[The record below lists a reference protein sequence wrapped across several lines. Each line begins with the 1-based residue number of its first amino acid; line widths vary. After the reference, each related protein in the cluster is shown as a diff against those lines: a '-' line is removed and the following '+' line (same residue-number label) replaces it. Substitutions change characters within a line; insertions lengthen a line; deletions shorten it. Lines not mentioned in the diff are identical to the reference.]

1 MDTVIHTE
9 NNGSD
14 IIKFLN
20 LKYLHLADLPNLL
33 SFSNNDNVIELPHL
47 VELQLQGLQSFTSI
61 YPSSASSSVS
71 SNISRVQSFF
81 QEEDATPK
89 LETLVVSDMANLKEI
104 WPPQF
109 SSSNLCLLRELM
121 VEDCDSVEVL
131 FNMDFS
137 EIEQLSSSRLRSIK
151 VKKCDSLVKLFSCNP
166 FPFLNNLQKLK
177 VESCCSIQV
186 LFGTDL
192 GCAAKIEEQV
202 CNSSLRSIVVEECDS
217 LVNLFPVNPMP
228 LFNHLEELT
237 VIQCASIEVLFDIDM
252 RCVGETDKVS
262 SSRLRS
268 IYLWRLGKL
277 REVWRIKDAGNN
289 LIHGFE
295 AVEFINIQGCR
306 RFENII
312 TPATTKFD
320 MTLNLTFNNP

>member
-1 MDTVIHTE
+1 
-9 NNGSD
+9 
-14 IIKFLN
+14 
-20 LKYLHLADLPNLL
+20 
-33 SFSNNDNVIELPHL
+33 
-47 VELQLQGLQSFTSI
+47 
-61 YPSSASSSVS
+61 
-71 SNISRVQSFF
+71 
-81 QEEDATPK
+81 
-89 LETLVVSDMANLKEI
+89 
-104 WPPQF
+104 
-109 SSSNLCLLRELM
+109 M
-121 VEDCDSVEVL
+121 VEDCNSVEVL

-166 FPFLNNLQKLK
+166 FPFLNNLQELK

-237 VIQCASIEVLFDIDM
+237 VIQCASIEVIFDIDM

-262 SSRLRS
+262 SSSRLRS
-268 IYLWRLGKL
+268 IYLRRLGKL
-277 REVWRIKDAGNN
+277 RKVWRIKDAGNN

-295 AVEFINIQGCR
+295 ALESITIRDCE

-312 TPATTKFD
+312 TPATTNLD
-320 MTLNLTFNNP
+320 MRALKQVTIIGCGRGSVRSYEFVKSKQDQEIDVVSKVAFSSYLLHTFHHLHYLSLGYNKAVEVAFEIMSPSNRDLAHDTQQPLVLPYLEELELNYLERM